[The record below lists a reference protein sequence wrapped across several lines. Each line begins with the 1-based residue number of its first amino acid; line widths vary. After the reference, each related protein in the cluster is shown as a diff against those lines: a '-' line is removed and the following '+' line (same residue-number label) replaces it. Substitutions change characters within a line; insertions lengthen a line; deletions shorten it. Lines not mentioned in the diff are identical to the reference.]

1 MAGDSK
7 KLQPIIIKRV
17 RKGGHNKH
25 GGAWKIAYADF
36 VTAMMAFFLL
46 MWLLGSTT
54 EGDKKGI
61 ADFFNA
67 PLKVALLGGS
77 GAGDSSHVVRGG
89 GQDLSRTTGQVKQ
102 GDVPSK
108 RKLLNIKS
116 LEAEQKRAEVARL
129 EALKKKVEDALS
141 ASPKLAAMKS
151 QIRLDMT
158 RDGLRIQIVDEQSRP
173 MFDSG
178 SAVVKPYMRELLREI
193 GHVLSDVP
201 NRITLEGHTDAQ
213 PFSAGERGYS
223 NWELSSDR
231 ANASRREIV
240 AGGLPEDRM
249 LLVQGLASS
258 NLFVPNEPTHPDEP
272 AHQHHRHE
280 PRRRGPAP
288 EAAAEPGRKRHRDG
302 RRGHG
307 RRAGGQALRPRMRV
321 LVVDDFLT
329 MRRVVRGFLREMG
342 FDDADVAEAAHG
354 TAALEALRAAP
365 ADVVITD
372 IEMPILGGFGLLSA
386 IKKDA
391 ALREVPVLMVT
402 AEARKDEIVRCMQA
416 GAAAYLVKPF
426 TRETLEE
433 KLRAAVPARAL
444 RDDRLIGSDR
454 PAPGRPSRPRPSGA
468 ATEGSVGPISARGPC
483 RRRG

>member
-17 RKGGHNKH
+17 RKSGHNKH

-129 EALKKKVEDALS
+129 EALKKKVEDALA

-193 GHVLSDVP
+193 GHVLSDVA

-213 PFSAGERGYS
+213 PFSGGERGYS

-258 NLFVPNEPTHPDEP
+258 NLFVPGEPTHPMN
-272 AHQHHRHE
+272 
-280 PRRRGPAP
+280 RRISIIVMNRD
-288 EAAAEPGRKRHRDG
+288 AEDR
-302 RRGHG
+302 
-307 RRAGGQALRPRMRV
+307 
-321 LVVDDFLT
+321 
-329 MRRVVRGFLREMG
+329 
-342 FDDADVAEAAHG
+342 
-354 TAALEALRAAP
+354 
-365 ADVVITD
+365 
-372 IEMPILGGFGLLSA
+372 LLKLLPSQGES
-386 IKKDA
+386 D
-391 ALREVPVLMVT
+391 T
-402 AEARKDEIVRCMQA
+402 AEAGE
-416 GAAAYLVKPF
+416 GAADA
-426 TRETLEE
+426 
-433 KLRAAVPARAL
+433 
-444 RDDRLIGSDR
+444 S
-454 PAPGRPSRPRPSGA
+454 PGKR
-468 ATEGSVGPISARGPC
+468 
-483 RRRG
+483 

>member
-17 RKGGHNKH
+17 RRGGHGRH

-67 PLKVALLGGS
+67 PLKVALMGGS
-77 GAGDSSHVVRGG
+77 GSGDSSHVVRGG
-89 GQDLSRTTGQVKQ
+89 GTDLSRQTGQVKD
-102 GDVPSK
+102 GEMPA
-108 RKLLNIKS
+108 RRRLLNIKS
-116 LEAEQKRAEVARL
+116 LEAEQKRAEMARL
-129 EALKKKVEDALS
+129 EALKKKVEDVLA

-158 RDGLRIQIVDEQSRP
+158 RDGLRIQIVDEHNRP
-173 MFDSG
+173 MFDIG

-193 GHVLSDVP
+193 GRAMSDVP

-213 PFSAGERGYS
+213 PFGSGERGYS

-258 NLFVPNEPTHPDEP
+258 NLFVPADPQSPMN
-272 AHQHHRHE
+272 
-280 PRRRGPAP
+280 RRISIIVMNRD
-288 EAAAEPGRKRHRDG
+288 AE
-302 RRGHG
+302 
-307 RRAGGQALRPRMRV
+307 
-321 LVVDDFLT
+321 
-329 MRRVVRGFLREMG
+329 
-342 FDDADVAEAAHG
+342 
-354 TAALEALRAAP
+354 
-365 ADVVITD
+365 
-372 IEMPILGGFGLLSA
+372 
-386 IKKDA
+386 
-391 ALREVPVLMVT
+391 
-402 AEARKDEIVRCMQA
+402 
-416 GAAAYLVKPF
+416 
-426 TRETLEE
+426 
-433 KLRAAVPARAL
+433 
-444 RDDRLIGSDR
+444 DRLLKLLPNQGEGEGERST
-454 PAPGRPSRPRPSGA
+454 APTGAVEAPVAGR
-468 ATEGSVGPISARGPC
+468 
-483 RRRG
+483 

>member
-1 MAGDSK
+1 MAGDAK

-89 GQDLSRTTGQVKQ
+89 GQDLSRTTGQVKE

-108 RKLLNIKS
+108 RKLLNIKA

-141 ASPKLAAMKS
+141 ASPKLAAMRS

-158 RDGLRIQIVDEQSRP
+158 RDGLRIQIVDEQNRP

-178 SAVVKPYMRELLREI
+178 SAIVKPYMRELLREI
-193 GHVLSDVP
+193 GHVLQDVP

-213 PFSAGERGYS
+213 PYSGGDRGYS

-258 NLFVPNEPTHPDEP
+258 NLFVPGEP
-272 AHQHHRHE
+272 AN
-280 PRRRGPAP
+280 PMNRRISIIVMNRDAEDRLLKLLPSQGEGDPQTGP
-288 EAAAEPGRKRHRDG
+288 G
-302 RRGHG
+302 
-307 RRAGGQALRPRMRV
+307 
-321 LVVDDFLT
+321 
-329 MRRVVRGFLREMG
+329 
-342 FDDADVAEAAHG
+342 DA
-354 TAALEALRAAP
+354 AAP
-365 ADVVITD
+365 A
-372 IEMPILGGFGLLSA
+372 
-386 IKKDA
+386 
-391 ALREVPVLMVT
+391 
-402 AEARKDEIVRCMQA
+402 
-416 GAAAYLVKPF
+416 
-426 TRETLEE
+426 
-433 KLRAAVPARAL
+433 
-444 RDDRLIGSDR
+444 
-454 PAPGRPSRPRPSGA
+454 PR
-468 ATEGSVGPISARGPC
+468 
-483 RRRG
+483 